1 MVLLSGDHA
10 TSASAALVCVICRG
24 AVLPSTGTSQRSE
37 LCSFSSYDG
46 SVTEET
52 THLPSGLGT
61 GAPTRFIS
69 QSASCVGAFL
79 AGMADVGWRE
89 AGAGRVAA
97 EAGGAGG
104 WAWMG
109 GTGRVG
115 IMEECGLL

>member
-1 MVLLSGDHA
+1 MVLLSGDHT
-10 TSASAALVCVICRG
+10 TSASAAFVCVICRAAG
-24 AVLPSTGTSQRSE
+24 LRSTGTSQRSE

-79 AGMADVGWRE
+79 AGMTILGC
-89 AGAGRVAA
+89 A
-97 EAGGAGG
+97 EASAERVMARAKAAVR
-104 WAWMG
+104 WRCMG
-109 GTGRVG
+109 EMGT
-115 IMEECGLL
+115 

>member
-1 MVLLSGDHA
+1 MVLLSGDHT

-79 AGMADVGWRE
+79 AGVPRLCRARRCTD
-89 AGAGRVAA
+89 RVTARA
-97 EAGGAGG
+97 HAC
-104 WAWMG
+104 
-109 GTGRVG
+109 V
-115 IMEECGLL
+115 